1 MSAITQVPFYPSDWL
16 AGTRGMTA
24 AQMGVYITLIAM
36 MYERAGPIP
45 GDDIAKLARLCG
57 TSASSM
63 RAILDELI
71 SDEKITLAG
80 GMIFNRRAELEIK
93 NVMAKSEVARA
104 SAEARWGNKPTKT
117 TEQECERNA
126 DAVLAISH
134 KPLKVLSSPTDQKEP
149 RARGQARARP
159 CDTELIQLGVPEQT
173 LADWKAVRRDK
184 RAGPITAT
192 VVNSLISEASKAGCT
207 VADAVRI
214 AAERGWQGFRAEWV
228 AGLKPNSTAD
238 PRTGKGW
245 AQTA

>member
-63 RAILDELI
+63 RTILDDLI
-71 SDEKITLAG
+71 SDDKITLAD
-80 GMIFNRRAELEIK
+80 GMLFNRRAELEIEK
-93 NVMAKSEVARA
+93 VMAKSEVARA
-104 SAEARWGNKPTKT
+104 SADARWQKNPKKSK
-117 TEQECERNA
+117 EAASERNA
-126 DAVLAISH
+126 DAMLAISH
-134 KPLKVLSSPTDQKEP
+134 KVLSSPTDQKELN
-149 RARGQARARP
+149 ARKATKAETCEG
-159 CDTELIQLGVPEQT
+159 ELIALGVHRQT
-173 LADWKAVRRDK
+173 LNDWQAVRRSK
-184 RAGPITAT
+184 RAGPITRT
-192 VVNSLISEASKAGCT
+192 VVDGLVAEAGKARIS

-228 AGLKPNSTAD
+228 ANLKPNATAD
-238 PRTGKGW
+238 PTTGKVW

>member
-1 MSAITQVPFYPSDWL
+1 MSVITQVPFYPSDWL

-36 MYERAGPIP
+36 MYERAAPIP

-63 RAILDELI
+63 RTILDELI
-71 SDEKITLAG
+71 SDEKITLAD
-80 GMIFNRRAELEIK
+80 GMLFNRRAELEIK

-104 SAEARWGNKPTKT
+104 SAEARWQKNPKKSKDD
-117 TEQECERNA
+117 ESERNA
-126 DAVLAISH
+126 DAMLAISH
-134 KPLKVLSSPTDQKEP
+134 KVLSSPTDQKELN
-149 RARGQARARP
+149 ARKPPKSGS
-159 CDTELIQLGVPEQT
+159 CEGDLIALGVAPQT
-173 LADWKAVRRDK
+173 VSDWQAVRRSK
-184 RAGPITAT
+184 RAGPITKT
-192 VVNSLISEASKAGCT
+192 VIEGLVAESAKARIS

-228 AGLKPNSTAD
+228 AGLKPNATAD
-238 PRTGKGW
+238 PATGKQW